1 MNSYTIQ
8 RFLNLLIVIIL
19 ISQVGIIYFNSKV
32 SFDEIQKKNIS
43 VENFSSFALTKYG
56 ITSFGSEKLNRL
68 DQYNIFLEG
77 NSYLENEVY
86 KIYGKDININTK
98 SEVSSS
104 GMPVEVINSMGTMN
118 ANGFKNIGVEGKIYF
133 LGESKFTFHE

>member
-1 MNSYTIQ
+1 MNSFIIH
-8 RFLNLLIVIIL
+8 RFLNFLIVVIL
-19 ISQVGIIYFNSKV
+19 ISQIGIIYFNSNT
-32 SFDEIQKKNIS
+32 SFEEIQKKNIS
-43 VENFSSFALTKYG
+43 VENFSSFVLSKYG

-68 DQYNIFLEG
+68 DDYNIFLEG
-77 NSYLENEVY
+77 SSYLENDVY
-86 KIYGKDININTK
+86 KIYGRDISINTN

-104 GMPVEVINSMGTMN
+104 EMPVEVVNSMGTMN

>member
-1 MNSYTIQ
+1 MNSYIIH

-19 ISQVGIIYFNSKV
+19 ISQVGIIYFNSKL
-32 SFDEIQKKNIS
+32 SFNEFQKKNIS
-43 VENFSSFALTKYG
+43 VENFSSFALTKFG

-68 DQYNIFLEG
+68 DEYNIFLEG
-77 NSYLENEVY
+77 NSYLENDVY
-86 KIYGKDININTK
+86 KIYGNDININTK

-104 GMPVEVINSMGTMN
+104 GMPVEVINSMGTMQ

-133 LGESKFTFHE
+133 LGESKFTFHD

>member
-1 MNSYTIQ
+1 MNSYIIH
-8 RFLNLLIVIIL
+8 RFLNFLIVIIL
-19 ISQVGIIYFNSKV
+19 ISQVGIVYFNSKV

>member
-1 MNSYTIQ
+1 MNSYIIH
-8 RFLNLLIVIIL
+8 RFLNFLIVIIL
-19 ISQVGIIYFNSKV
+19 ISQVGIVYFNSKV

-43 VENFSSFALTKYG
+43 VENFSSFALSKYG

-68 DQYNIFLEG
+68 DKYNIFLEG
-77 NSYLENEVY
+77 NSYLENDVY
-86 KIYGKDININTK
+86 KIYGNDININTK

-133 LGESKFTFHE
+133 LGESKFTFHD

>member
-1 MNSYTIQ
+1 MNSLIIS

-19 ISQVGIIYFNSKV
+19 ISQFGIIYFNSKT
-32 SFDEIQKKNIS
+32 SFEEIQKKNIS
-43 VENFSSFALTKYG
+43 VENFSSFALSKYG

-68 DQYNIFLEG
+68 DEYNIFLEG
-77 NSYLENEVY
+77 SSYLENDVY
-86 KIYGKDININTK
+86 QIFGKDISINTK

-104 GMPVEVINSMGTMN
+104 EMPVEVVNSMGIMN
-118 ANGFKNIGVEGKIYF
+118 ANGFRNIGVEGKIFF

>member
-1 MNSYTIQ
+1 MNSYIIH

-19 ISQVGIIYFNSKV
+19 ISQAGIIYFNSKV
-32 SFDEIQKKNIS
+32 SFEEIQKKNIS

-68 DQYNIFLEG
+68 DEYNIFLEG
-77 NSYLENEVY
+77 NSYLENNVY
-86 KIYGKDININTK
+86 KIYGKDISINTK

-104 GMPVEVINSMGTMN
+104 EMPVEVVNSMGIMN
-118 ANGFKNIGVEGKIYF
+118 ANGFRNIGVEGKIFF

>member
-1 MNSYTIQ
+1 MK
-8 RFLNLLIVIIL
+8 F
-19 ISQVGIIYFNSKV
+19 K
-32 SFDEIQKKNIS
+32 KKNIS